1 MVLETEEI
9 YFRDL
14 LTKQCNYV
22 KFYKY
27 LGIALLGL
35 GIACVAG
42 GLLWMGLRYDRTSL
56 IASSVQVF
64 TVLGAGLITLFF
76 TAIPLKEIINRS
88 GKIVTYRRLLANIER
103 VRNEYSGDEGELADI
118 RAIYKYVTETMLK
131 EC

>member
-1 MVLETEEI
+1 MVLEREEI
-9 YFRDL
+9 YFREL
-14 LTKQCNYV
+14 LTTQCNYV
-22 KFYKY
+22 KFYKS

-42 GLLWMGLRYDRTSL
+42 GLIWMGLRHDRTSL

-64 TVLGAGLITLFF
+64 TVLGGGLVALFF

-103 VRNEYSGDEGELADI
+103 VRNEEPGDEDELAEI
-118 RAIYKYVTETMLK
+118 RATYKYITETMLK